1 MINQIFNTLNS
12 ETINHSKKVAI
23 ITEILVKYANENSKI
38 FKNYA
43 FTSPEVA
50 YECGLW
56 HDVGKADK
64 GVLSAISANRALTP
78 DERVL
83 VNQHPALALAFI
95 DSFYTG
101 KNKEIVME
109 VALLHH
115 RKADNTGTP
124 DIPVP
129 KSLPVLVQ
137 LVSIADC
144 FEALSAKRSY
154 KNSMSYEEAKA
165 KVFNGLC
172 GYFTPQV
179 KFIFDKAFDEIVI
192 ALS

>member
-115 RKADNTGTP
+115 LQP
-124 DIPVP
+124 HQ
-129 KSLPVLVQ
+129 LPRQQVQ
-137 LVSIADC
+137 LPDYSQQV
-144 FEALSAKRSY
+144 
-154 KNSMSYEEAKA
+154 
-165 KVFNGLC
+165 
-172 GYFTPQV
+172 PQ
-179 KFIFDKAFDEIVI
+179 
-192 ALS
+192 LYQYYLRHL